1 MNELSEGVRIMAAV
15 TKLHGDKRVVGVN
28 GVKSMTIR
36 MQAGEGGMVPWL
48 QIRSEKGTDIFLN
61 CAALEGVR
69 LAPKEGETKK
79 ED

>member
-1 MNELSEGVRIMAAV
+1 MNELSEGVRAISAI
-15 TKLHGDKRVVGVN
+15 TKLHGEKRYVGMN

-48 QIRSEKGTDIFLN
+48 QVCYEKGTDIFLN
-61 CAALEGVR
+61 CSALEGVR
-69 LAPKEGETKK
+69 LAPKEGKPKK